1 MSRKIKCSSI
11 TGLIYFNLNI
21 KLFIFKSVLMM
32 LEFMIA
38 IITKY
43 VRHNIVIKPVAW
55 NFCLPLLVL
64 KITIFKIFY
73 GTWVQIHAHIYFR
86 RADLKPVFRAF

>member
-11 TGLIYFNLNI
+11 TGLIYINVNI
-21 KLFIFKSVLMM
+21 KVFIFKSVLMT

-43 VRHNIVIKPVAW
+43 MRHNIVIKPVAW

-64 KITIFKIFY
+64 EISIFKVLY
-73 GTWVQIHAHIYFR
+73 GTWVQIHTRIYIFSGE
-86 RADLKPVFRAF
+86 KI